1 MQKFI
6 TKNGKRIPVG
16 KSKLRGDLKRF
27 VIDEQGTVERQFSV
41 FANSKAEALKKHKEQ
56 ESQEQHHD
64 FTVAKRT
71 IKETHNPIPRGQN

>member
-1 MQKFI
+1 MKFI
-6 TKNGKRIPVG
+6 TKNGRKIPVG
-16 KSKLRGDLKRF
+16 KKEYNGDMKRF
-27 VIDEQGTVERQFSV
+27 TIVEKGTVEKQFSV

-71 IKETHNPIPRGQN
+71 IVETHNPVPRGQN